1 MIRAPCRILHIEME
15 HGFTDVAIEA
25 GSASVLLVFWWRGI
39 PLGCHVLTAG
49 ELPMPRSAVAN
60 IAAGVVATAVGSQV
74 LERGFSAPWPVRRR
88 RLRQEPPPD
97 LEALRALSAPLERV
111 AAARAGRDR
120 APQLARASLIICT
133 RGRPEALLRCL
144 ASLLACPNG
153 LDEVIVVDN
162 DPDASDLQQ
171 HLEQFPGV
179 RYVRE
184 RRPGLSHAR
193 NAGIR
198 VATGD
203 IILFT
208 DDDVVVHPDWPARM
222 IQCFDDPAVMAAT
235 GLVLPAELES
245 EAQIAFEWDLGGFG
259 QGFRPIRYDAAF
271 FAAGRDRGV
280 PVWRIGCGASM
291 AFRRSAFA
299 KVGLFD
305 TRLGAG
311 ASGCSEDSELWYRLL
326 AAGYVCRYEPSAV
339 VYHYHRADWPGLRR
353 QAHDYMRGHIV
364 ALFVQF
370 WRYRHWGNLWRVF
383 IALPCHYANLVYR
396 GVRYRRDARQRL
408 LLAHI
413 GGVLAGLAASFRLWW
428 KRAADKPGGESPE
441 MGARR
446 IRAAR

>member
-1 MIRAPCRILHIEME
+1 MIRAPCRIQHVHME
-15 HGFTDVAIEA
+15 HGFPDLVAEA
-25 GSASVLLVFWWRGI
+25 DSSGVLLVFWWHGI
-39 PLGCHVLTAG
+39 PLGSHALG
-49 ELPMPRSAVAN
+49 WDELPLPRSAVAN
-60 IAAGVVATAVGSQV
+60 IAAGAVATAVGAQV
-74 LERGFSAPWPVRRR
+74 LERGFRAPWPVRRR
-88 RLRQEPPPD
+88 RLRHEPPPD
-97 LEALRALSAPLERV
+97 LGVLRALAAPLERL
-111 AAARAGRDR
+111 AAVTADR
-120 APQLARASLIICT
+120 ARDPEVQRASLIICT
-133 RGRPEALLRCL
+133 RRRPEALLRCL
-144 ASLLACPNG
+144 HSLLACRSG

-162 DPDASDLQQ
+162 DPDVSDLHQR
-171 HLEQFPGV
+171 LKRFPGV

-184 RRPGLSHAR
+184 RRAGLSHAR

-208 DDDVVVHPDWPARM
+208 DDDVVVHPEWPVRM
-222 IQCFDDPAVMAAT
+222 MRCFDDHSVMAVT

-245 EAQIAFEWDLGGFG
+245 DAQIAFECELGGFG
-259 QGFRPIRYDAAF
+259 QGFRPIRYDAEF

-326 AAGYVCRYEPSAV
+326 AAGHVCQYVPSAV
-339 VYHYHRADWPGLRR
+339 VYHYHRSDWSSLRR
-353 QAHDYMRGHIV
+353 QAHDYMRGHVV

-383 IALPCHYANLVYR
+383 IALPCHYANLIYL
-396 GVRYRRDARQRL
+396 GVRYRRDARQHL
-408 LLAHI
+408 LLAHV
-413 GGVLAGLAASFRLWW
+413 GGVLAGLATSFRLWW
-428 KRAADKPGGESPE
+428 KGAADGPDGESRE

-446 IRAAR
+446 VRAAR

>member
-1 MIRAPCRILHIEME
+1 MIGAPCRICHVAME
-15 HGFTDVAIEA
+15 DGFPDLLVETVA
-25 GSASVLLVFWWRGI
+25 ASVLLVFWWRGV
-39 PLGCHVLTAG
+39 PLGSHALGAG
-49 ELPMPRSAVAN
+49 ELPLPSSAVAN
-60 IAAGVVATAVGSQV
+60 IAAGVVATAVGVHV
-74 LERGFSAPWPVRRR
+74 LDRGFRAPWPVRRR
-88 RLRQEPPPD
+88 RFRPEPPPD
-97 LEALRALSAPLERV
+97 LDALAAMSAPLERLAR
-111 AAARAGRDR
+111 AAADR
-120 APQLARASLIICT
+120 ARPQYRASLIVCT
-133 RGRPEALLRCL
+133 RRRPQALLRCL
-144 ASLLACPNG
+144 SSLLACPNG

-162 DPDASDLQQ
+162 DPEASDLVRQ
-171 HLEQFPGV
+171 LDEFPGV
-179 RYVRE
+179 VYVRE
-184 RRPGLSHAR
+184 RLPGLSHAR

-208 DDDVVVHPDWPARM
+208 DDDVVVHPEWPVRM

-245 EAQIAFEWDLGGFG
+245 DAQAAFEWDLGGFG
-259 QGFRPIRYDAAF
+259 QGFRPIRYDAEF

-291 AFRRSAFA
+291 AFRRAAFA

-326 AAGYVCRYEPSAV
+326 AAGHVCHYDPSAV
-339 VYHYHRADWPGLRR
+339 VYHYHRGDWPSLRR
-353 QAHDYMRGHIV
+353 QAHDYMRGHVV

-370 WRYRHWGNLWRVF
+370 WRYRHWGNLLRVF
-383 IALPCHYANLVYR
+383 VALPSHYAYLAYR

-408 LLAHI
+408 MIAHI

-428 KRAADKPGGESPE
+428 KGAAGKRDGGSRE

-446 IRAAR
+446 VRAAR